1 MGSFLG
7 RFKGVALAFSVAAL
21 ALFLFVF
28 DGFFVFQNRPKQPVR
43 EAGRIESGSIGVYLI
58 NLDRS
63 QDRLQ
68 SVMPLLSKLSLP
80 WYRVVAVD
88 GRAMSQSDFEE
99 SVDLVGFQKIMGR
112 LPGRGE
118 VACALSHIKAW
129 RTFLM
134 SPYEYAVIFEDD
146 VCFDPSALQRVLKK
160 LVACGGVWD
169 FCNLDI
175 REKGERL
182 KFYTSVAQLGAHE
195 LRLYYQGVYCGDAY
209 VVSRKAVRR
218 LLACALPLVMTVEDY
233 FARGWEFDMRY
244 MAVCP
249 RAVYQQDMASVL
261 APQSPVMPPSQSR
274 VPERWA
280 RFLGRIYRVKTGCIR
295 AISVLRSS
303 LLLSSS

>member
-1 MGSFLG
+1 MAFALG
-7 RFKGVALAFSVAAL
+7 AILLIF
-21 ALFLFVF
+21 FLFVF
-28 DGFFVFQNRPKQPVR
+28 DGFFVFRNRPSQAVR
-43 EAGRIESGSIGVYLI
+43 EAGCIEGSSVGVYLI
-58 NLDRS
+58 NLDHS
-63 QDRLQ
+63 SDRLA
-68 SVMPLLSKLSLP
+68 SLKPLLEKLSLP
-80 WYRVVAVD
+80 WHRVVAVD
-88 GRAMSQSDFEE
+88 GRTMTQADFER

-129 RTFLM
+129 QTFLM

-146 VCFDPSALQRVLKK
+146 VRFDPLTLQGVLKQ

-182 KFYTSVAQLGAHE
+182 KFYTSVRQIGSHE

-218 LLACALPLVMTVEDY
+218 LLAQALPLVMTVEDY
-233 FARGWEFDMRY
+233 FVRGWEFDMRY

-249 RAVYQQDMASVL
+249 RAVYQQDVASVL
-261 APQSPVMPPSQSR
+261 APQPVVTRSEADR

-280 RFLGRIYRVKTGCIR
+280 RFLGRVYRVKTGCVR

-303 LLLSSS
+303 LLSSDF